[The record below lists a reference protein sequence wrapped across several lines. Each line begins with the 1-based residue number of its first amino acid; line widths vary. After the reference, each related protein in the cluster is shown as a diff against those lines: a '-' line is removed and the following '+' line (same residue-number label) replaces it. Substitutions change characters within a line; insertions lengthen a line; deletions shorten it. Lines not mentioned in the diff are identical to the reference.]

1 VKAATEHTDQPTRGE
16 PPEVRF
22 LARAEGYE
30 IVLLGPPLAKPLVR
44 LRFAGG
50 QVEVVLT
57 LAEVATF
64 STALQRLQEYLQ
76 DARLDHP
83 PQP

>member
-1 VKAATEHTDQPTRGE
+1 VKAATEHTDQPARGE

-30 IVLLGPPLAKPLVR
+30 IVLLGPPSAQSLVR
-44 LRFAGG
+44 LRFASG
-50 QVEVVLT
+50 QVKVVLT

-64 STALQRLQEYLQ
+64 STALQWLQEYLH

-83 PQP
+83 HQP

>member
-1 VKAATEHTDQPTRGE
+1 MKAATEHTDQPARGE

-22 LARAEGYE
+22 LARAESYE
-30 IVLLGPPLAKPLVR
+30 ILLLVPPSAKSLVR

-50 QVEVVLT
+50 WVEVVLT
-57 LAEVATF
+57 LVEVATF
-64 STALQRLQEYLQ
+64 STALQRLQEYLH

-83 PQP
+83 HQP